1 MKLEKSKMSSY
12 GIFRVTQTNPIA
24 LVAPLV
30 VVGAVW
36 LVHNWAEED
45 ALEMSASMSDSGPF
59 EKSDHGLVLFD
70 LPNIDREPSKVNMN
84 GLTNILPLLQKYEVS
99 PLRGFLPQRDPLQS
113 LSGKYEKWEDLVK
126 NVSDLILAKQIR
138 TLIDRLPVIVL
149 MSSSHKPSYEG
160 HI

>member
-1 MKLEKSKMSSY
+1 MSSY

-45 ALEMSASMSDSGPF
+45 ALEKSAGIDDSGPF

-84 GLTNILPLLQKYEVS
+84 GLTNILPFVAKVRGEPASWVS
-99 PLRGFLPQRDPLQS
+99 TPKRSAAEPFG
-113 LSGKYEKWEDLVK
+113 
-126 NVSDLILAKQIR
+126 
-138 TLIDRLPVIVL
+138 
-149 MSSSHKPSYEG
+149 
-160 HI
+160 